1 MRLRTFT
8 APTIAQALRQ
18 VRAELGEDA
27 IILSTESGRG
37 GARLVA
43 AIEVAAAGDADGD
56 FGAFE
61 PEDEAPAS
69 PETGRHTLRAALLW
83 HGIPSPLG
91 DRLLRAAA
99 PHVQEAG
106 AVLAGALASAL
117 GATLTFQPLADRP
130 CGRPFMLVGPAG
142 AGKTLTAAKLI
153 VDAHRLDRPTVAASC
168 DTRRAGGF
176 EQLEAFTRIL
186 GLPLARIE
194 GDAGLGDIAATA
206 AGGTTAVID
215 AAGCCPFSSEEM
227 QALKQQIE
235 AANAEPI
242 LVLPA
247 GIDPAEAGDVASAFA
262 RIGCRRLIAT
272 RIDVSRRLGG
282 LVAAAADGRLAFAGA
297 TISPHAADRPAAV
310 NEGSLARLLLSM
322 APATAPAVAPTPAPG
337 PRKARR

>member
-27 IILSTESGRG
+27 IILSTESGRA

-43 AIEVAAAGDADGD
+43 AIEMAVAGDADDD
-56 FGAFE
+56 FQAFE
-61 PEDEAPAS
+61 PASEAPAS
-69 PETGRHTLRAALLW
+69 SETGRDTLQAALLW

-99 PHVQEAG
+99 HLQEAG
-106 AVLAGALASAL
+106 AALAAAL

-130 CGRPFMLVGPAG
+130 CGRPVMLVGPAG
-142 AGKTLTAAKLI
+142 VGKTLTAAKLI

-176 EQLEAFTRIL
+176 EQLDAFTRIL

-194 GDAGLGDIAATA
+194 GDAGLGDIAAAA

-215 AAGCCPFSSEEM
+215 TAGCCPFSTEEM
-227 QALKQQIE
+227 QALNKQIE
-235 AANAEPI
+235 ASNAEPI

-297 TISPHAADRPAAV
+297 SISPHAADRPAAV
-310 NEGSLARLLLSM
+310 NEGSLARLILSM
-322 APATAPAVAPTPAPG
+322 APATAPVVVSAPAPG
-337 PRKARR
+337 PRKVRR

>member
-43 AIEVAAAGDADGD
+43 AIEVAAAGDADDD

-61 PEDEAPAS
+61 PAGEVPAS
-69 PETGRHTLRAALLW
+69 PETGRDTLRAALLW

-106 AVLAGALASAL
+106 AALAAAL

-130 CGRPFMLVGPAG
+130 CGRPVMLVGPAG
-142 AGKTLTAAKLI
+142 VGKTLTAAKLI
-153 VDAHRLDRPTVAASC
+153 VDAHRLDRSTVAASC

-176 EQLEAFTRIL
+176 EQLDAFTRIL
-186 GLPLARIE
+186 GLPLARVE
-194 GDAGLGDIAATA
+194 GDAGLGDIAAAA

-215 AAGCCPFSSEEM
+215 TAGCCPFSTEEM
-227 QALKQQIE
+227 EALKKQIE
-235 AANAEPI
+235 ASNAEPI

-297 TISPHAADRPAAV
+297 SISPHAADRPAAV
-310 NEGSLARLLLSM
+310 NEGSLARLILSM
-322 APATAPAVAPTPAPG
+322 APAKAPAVASAPAPG